1 MFWQFLFLFFT
12 RYVSLAV
19 LHDFYGYKRGIFTK
33 NTVFREKFKFIRLQT
48 TLYQCIQFS
57 RRYHCECF
65 TFHRAD
71 FHNVN
76 WESSPIYQLPVVTRI
91 RANQSYRTPHW
102 YKEIEKNNEKPAVSL
117 TRVRVKT
124 LVSNTLPPTFK
135 RTRPS
140 SFILNVANLKTNI

>member
-1 MFWQFLFLFFT
+1 MFWQFLSLFFT

-19 LHDFYGYKRGIFTK
+19 LHDFYGYKRGIFTE
-33 NTVFREKFKFIRLQT
+33 NAVFREKFKFIRLQT

-57 RRYHCECF
+57 RCYHCECF

-91 RANQSYRTPHW
+91 RANKSMGKATVIVLGQYLWSRYRLFTVTKIPH
-102 YKEIEKNNEKPAVSL
+102 EVRSIVLSL
-117 TRVRVKT
+117 SLGLR
-124 LVSNTLPPTFK
+124 
-135 RTRPS
+135 
-140 SFILNVANLKTNI
+140 

>member
-1 MFWQFLFLFFT
+1 MFWQFLSLFFT

-33 NTVFREKFKFIRLQT
+33 NAVFREKFKFIRLQT

-91 RANQSYRTPHW
+91 RANIVFSLSHNDLTFIPQNVNLIKKRGGRKIRSTANIHI
-102 YKEIEKNNEKPAVSL
+102 KESEL
-117 TRVRVKT
+117 G
-124 LVSNTLPPTFK
+124 LC
-135 RTRPS
+135 
-140 SFILNVANLKTNI
+140 